1 MTCHTHVM
9 EGSSQQKSLA
19 NTLGLNSRCNYRC
32 HSASLENPDTLR
44 SHHVTNWPAIQIQTT
59 AHQHPMILDL
69 SPSIGSQRRCL
80 GNEEI
85 QLALRD
91 VHVLNGAPEGVPEQW
106 A

>member
-19 NTLGLNSRCNYRC
+19 NTLGLNSRC
-32 HSASLENPDTLR
+32 HSASLENTDTLR
-44 SHHVTNWPAIQIQTT
+44 SHHWPAIQTQTT